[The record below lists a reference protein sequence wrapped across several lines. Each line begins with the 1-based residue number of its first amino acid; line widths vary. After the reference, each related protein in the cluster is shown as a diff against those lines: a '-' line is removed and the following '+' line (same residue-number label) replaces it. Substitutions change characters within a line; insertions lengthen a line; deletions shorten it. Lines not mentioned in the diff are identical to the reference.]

1 MKGKLKREINL
12 FGALAT
18 VMGTVIGA
26 GVFFKLLLLLLVLSL
41 SLTLLAWLLGGF
53 LTICAGLTVAEL
65 ATAIPETGGAV
76 KY

>member
-26 GVFFKLLLLLLVLSL
+26 GFSLKLQQ
-41 SLTLLAWLLGGF
+41 
-53 LTICAGLTVAEL
+53 
-65 ATAIPETGGAV
+65 
-76 KY
+76 